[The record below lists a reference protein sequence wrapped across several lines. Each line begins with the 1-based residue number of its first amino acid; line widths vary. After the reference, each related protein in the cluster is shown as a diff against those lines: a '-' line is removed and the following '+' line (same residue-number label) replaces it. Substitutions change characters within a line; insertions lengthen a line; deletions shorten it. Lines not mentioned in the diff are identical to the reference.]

1 MPGVVGLIGNIK
13 KQEGLHKAVA
23 DQHRHKSFPRLTR
36 SDYTPHRVPGPAP
49 VEVGLL
55 TGGDDK
61 TYAWGLTDALVSQG
75 VHVDFIGSDNLD
87 SPHLH
92 GSDLVNFLNLRGS
105 QNEKVSRREKVVR
118 IITYYLRLLKYAA
131 VARPRILHIL
141 WNNKFEFIDRTIL
154 MVCYKAIGK
163 KLAFTAHNVNAA
175 KRDSKDSW
183 LNRIT
188 LAFQYRTVD
197 HIFVHTNR
205 MKDEL
210 VADFS
215 MRSNKITVIPFGINN
230 VYPCTDITADAARA
244 RLGLGKNEKV
254 ALFFGRIA
262 PYKGLE
268 YLVSAMSHL
277 QDIRDIRLII
287 AGKVKAGYTDY
298 WSGIQREIERSSIAE
313 KIIAKVQYIPDEDV
327 ELYFKGAD
335 ALILPYTQIFQS
347 GLPFLAYSF
356 GLPVVATDVGSL
368 REDIIEGRTGFICA
382 PRDPADL
389 AEKMKT
395 YFSSDLYSALEARR
409 QEIRDFAN
417 ERYSWTKVAEMTTA
431 VYKSLLTV

>member
-1 MPGVVGLIGNIK
+1 M
-13 KQEGLHKAVA
+13 KAVA
-23 DQHRHKSFPRLTR
+23 DQDRHKSSARFTP
-36 SDYTPHRVPGPAP
+36 SDQTPNKVPAP
-49 VEVGLL
+49 ACVEVGLL

-75 VHVDFIGSDNLD
+75 VRVDFIGSDNLD

-92 GSDLVNFLNLRGS
+92 GNDLINFLNLRGNQS
-105 QNEKVSRREKVVR
+105 EKVSPRKKAVR
-118 IITYYLRLLKYAA
+118 IISYYLRLLKYAA

-141 WNNKFEFIDRTIL
+141 WNNKFEFVDRTIL
-154 MVCYKAIGK
+154 MVYYKAIGK

-183 LNRIT
+183 MNRMT
-188 LAFQYRTVD
+188 LAFQYRTAD
-197 HIFVHTNR
+197 HIFVHTDR
-205 MKDEL
+205 MKEEL

-215 MRSNKITVIPFGINN
+215 VSSNKVTVIPFGINN
-230 VYPCTDITADAARA
+230 VYPCTDITGDAARA
-244 RLGLGKNEKV
+244 RLGLRKHEKV
-254 ALFFGRIA
+254 VLFFGRIA

-277 QDIRDIRLII
+277 QDLGDIKLII
-287 AGKVKAGYTDY
+287 AGKVKAGYANY
-298 WSGIQREIERSSIAE
+298 WSGVQQQIELPSLAE
-313 KIIAKVQYIPDEDV
+313 KVMARVQYIPDEDV
-327 ELYFKGAD
+327 ELYFKAAD

-368 REDIIEGRTGFICA
+368 RDDIIEGRTGYICA
-382 PRDPADL
+382 TRDPADL
-389 AEKMKT
+389 AEKIKM

-417 ERYSWTKVAEMTTA
+417 ERYSWTKVAEMTTE
-431 VYKSLLTV
+431 VYKSLLTVRTGN